1 MNWLGFSI
9 RAKTCQRNKGSG
21 ILNTH
26 KGKLIVIEGLDGS
39 GKATQ
44 SELLYQSLLEVGD
57 PVRKISFPDYGQPS
71 STLVKMYLSGEI
83 GSLEEVNAYAASS
96 FYAVDRYVSY
106 QTQWKDDYL
115 GGKLIIA
122 DRYTTSNAAHQMV
135 KLPKEQWDGFLSWLE
150 EYEYNLLGIPWPDG
164 VIYLDMEPETSRRLI
179 EGRYQG
185 DESKKDIHEANF
197 QYLLRCREAALYAA
211 QRLGWRTVRC
221 CDGIS
226 PLPIEK
232 IAESV
237 RRMSAE
243 ILK

>member
-9 RAKTCQRNKGSG
+9 WAKTCQRNKGSG

-71 STLVKMYLSGEI
+71 STLVKMHLSGEI

-237 RRMSAE
+237 RRMSVE

>member
-1 MNWLGFSI
+1 M
-9 RAKTCQRNKGSG
+9 
-21 ILNTH
+21 NTH

-44 SELLYQSLLEVGD
+44 SELLYHSFLEMDV

-106 QTQWKDDYL
+106 QTQWKSDYL

-135 KLPKEQWDGFLSWLE
+135 KLPRGEWEGFLTWLE
-150 EYEYNLLGIPWPDG
+150 EYEYSLLGIPRPDG

-179 EGRYQG
+179 EARYGG
-185 DESKKDIHEANF
+185 DQTKKDIHEADF
-197 QYLLRCREAALYAA
+197 QYLLRCREAALYTA
-211 QRLGWRTVRC
+211 QRLGWKQVRC
-221 CDGIS
+221 CDGKD

-237 RRMSAE
+237 RKMSLE
-243 ILK
+243 ILN